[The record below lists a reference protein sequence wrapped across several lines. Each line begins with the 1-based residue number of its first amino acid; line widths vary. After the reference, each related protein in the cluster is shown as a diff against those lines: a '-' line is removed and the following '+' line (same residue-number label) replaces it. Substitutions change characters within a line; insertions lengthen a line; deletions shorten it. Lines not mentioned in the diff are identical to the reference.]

1 MSQIVFSYSRRQQGI
16 RVEVNGHIGPTCE
29 GKLANIITKLRLDA
43 EDEQKKPEF
52 DDTIHQQEREL
63 DLN

>member
-1 MSQIVFSYSRRQQGI
+1 MSQIIFSYSRRQQGI
-16 RVEVNGHIGPTCE
+16 RVEVNGHIGPTCKD
-29 GKLANIITKLRLDA
+29 KLADVISKLKLDA
-43 EDEQKKPEF
+43 EDEQEKPEF